1 MLKALNMG
9 SIRVYW
15 GPMCKVY
22 TQVINVANCKQTLS
36 TQFYLL
42 S

>member
-1 MLKALNMG
+1 MLKALNMH

-15 GPMCKVY
+15 GPLCKVY
-22 TQVINVANCKQTLS
+22 TQVITIANCKQTLN
-36 TQFYLL
+36 TQFYLF